1 LNSKTFHVD
10 LSIHSKR
17 NCRGYFERSPLEL
30 ERAIQER
37 KKKKSSPFLNCGSL
51 GKTFVGSPEFLSSG
65 LEISTE
71 FLNFRQRVAQST
83 LGSPNAKVT
92 FGEFP
97 MWQWGRELR
106 NVMN

>member
-1 LNSKTFHVD
+1 LIS
-10 LSIHSKR
+10 LYIPKR